1 MMETNLANALNA
13 NGIILGASVNGLSP
27 QNRRTHMTSIKAV
40 EEVSRDFTADLA
52 LLRDDVAKL
61 SSSLSE
67 FIRTQTATTAS
78 TVVDAV
84 DNARQKI
91 SDTAS
96 KAQDRVARAST
107 DLETTIERNP
117 LVAVLIAIVA
127 GIFVGMVAGMGL
139 LGRGSE

>member
-1 MMETNLANALNA
+1 METHLANASNA
-13 NGIILGASVNGLSP
+13 DGTIPLASVP

-61 SSSLSE
+61 SSSLSD
-67 FIRTQTATTAS
+67 FIRTQTATSAS
-78 TVVDAV
+78 TVVDVV

-107 DLETTIERNP
+107 DLETTIERSP
-117 LVAVLIAIVA
+117 LVAVLIAMIA

-139 LGRGSE
+139 LGRGGE

>member
-1 MMETNLANALNA
+1 MA
-13 NGIILGASVNGLSP
+13 
-27 QNRRTHMTSIKAV
+27 SIKAV
-40 EEVSRDFTADLA
+40 KEASQDFTIDVAA
-52 LLRDDVAKL
+52 LRDEVAKL

-67 FIRTQTATTAS
+67 FIRTQSATTTN

-117 LVAVLIAIVA
+117 LVAVLIAMIA
-127 GIFVGMVAGMGL
+127 GIIVGMVAHIGL
-139 LGRGSE
+139 LSRGRE